1 MQYSELKV
9 WTQEITSILACAP
22 GTPQLLATSQ
32 WLQQLCRVDHFVL
45 FIYQGNYRP
54 LSLFDTFSAHK
65 RLFFVDEYQ
74 TGPYLLDPLY
84 LACSN
89 HLNQGLHSLKELAP
103 DHFYFSEYFLSY
115 YHRLGLTEEI
125 AFFIELGD
133 NTTGVLSLM
142 RGSDHSDFNDQERR
156 LLECTEQVVALVVQV
171 AWKQRQQSH
180 PRPVLEMDHAIRQAF
195 ERFGEGLLTTREC
208 EVARLLL
215 RGHSN
220 DSIAQQLF
228 ISSGTVKIH
237 RKNLYTKLGIGSQS
251 ELLGLFIDKL
261 ADC

>member
-1 MQYSELKV
+1 MLYSELKT
-9 WTQEITSILACAP
+9 WAREITSILACSS

-32 WLQQLCRVDHFVL
+32 WLHRLCKVDHFVL

-54 LSLFDTFSAHK
+54 LSLFDTFSTHK

-74 TGPYLLDPLY
+74 TGPYLLDPFY

-89 HLNQGLHSLKELAP
+89 HVKPGLHSLKELAP
-103 DHFYFSEYFLSY
+103 DHFYYSEYFLSY
-115 YHRLGLTEEI
+115 YHRLGLAEEI
-125 AFFIELGD
+125 AFFVDLGN
-133 NTTGVLSLM
+133 NTIGVLSLM
-142 RGSDHSDFNDQERR
+142 RESSDFNDQERR
-156 LLECTEQVVALVVQV
+156 MLECSEQVVAQVVEA
-171 AWKQRQQSH
+171 AWQQRQQSH
-180 PRPVLEMDHAIRQAF
+180 PRSALEMDHAIRQAF
-195 ERFGEGLLTTREC
+195 ERFGEGLLTPREC

-251 ELLGLFIDKL
+251 ELLALFIDTL
-261 ADC
+261 ASC

>member
-1 MQYSELKV
+1 MQYSELKT
-9 WTQEITSILACAP
+9 WAQEITSILACPP

-32 WLQQLCRVDHFVL
+32 WLQRLCRVDHFVL

-54 LSLFDTFSAHK
+54 LSLFDTFSAQN

-74 TGPYLLDPLY
+74 TGAYLLDPFY

-89 HLNQGLHSLKELAP
+89 HLHQGLHSLKELAP

-125 AFFIELGD
+125 AFFVDLGD
-133 NTTGVLSLM
+133 SSIGVLSLM
-142 RGSDHSDFNDQERR
+142 RGSECSDFNDQERQ
-156 LLECTEQVVALVVQV
+156 LLECAEQVVARVVKV
-171 AWKQRQQSH
+171 AWEQRQQSH
-180 PRPVLEMDHAIRQAF
+180 PRPALEMDHAIRQAF
-195 ERFGEGLLTTREC
+195 ERFGEGLLTAREC

-220 DSIAQQLF
+220 DSIARQLF

-251 ELLGLFIDKL
+251 ELLALFIDKL
-261 ADC
+261 AGC